1 MPRSKSRRTRK
12 RSKKGQGMFTL
23 SQENLQKKPFAGKK
37 GFLTPEAHL
46 KKIGT
51 KGDCALML
59 GQHSNAVKR
68 VGVEEPGIAA
78 NMIRK
83 YDGRTGALSAMHG
96 MTQARFNLGCDSGQG
111 KAFLIDKLAKDSEKR
126 KEIGVEDF
134 FKNNTYTGKD
144 NFMKSDK
151 KKIVKAYNDTFK
163 TLTERAKFLG
173 LEENIE
179 SDCDQFKSEGRK
191 GKICPGKPVVTTA
204 GGRRRRRKK
213 SRRKR
218 KKSRRKRKKSRKR
231 RRRR

>member
-1 MPRSKSRRTRK
+1 
-12 RSKKGQGMFTL
+12 MFTL
-23 SQENLQKKPFAGKK
+23 SQENLQNKPFAGKK

-59 GQHSNAVKR
+59 GQHSNAGYR
-68 VGVEEPGIAA
+68 VGVEEPGIAT

-83 YDGRTGALSAMHG
+83 YDGRTGASSAMHG

-111 KAFLIDKLAKDSEKR
+111 KAFLIDKLAKGGSELR
-126 KEIGVEDF
+126 KKIGGIEQF
-134 FKNNTYTGKD
+134 FKDKKYIGKD
-144 NFMKSDK
+144 SFMRSDK
-151 KKIVKAYNDTFK
+151 KKIVKAYNEKFK
-163 TLTERAKFLG
+163 TLTERAEFLG
-173 LEENIE
+173 LKENIE
-179 SDCDQFKSEGRK
+179 SDCDQFQSEGRK
-191 GKICPGKPVVTTA
+191 GNICPGNPVVTTT